1 VTALASILTEAGSQ
15 LGSFLPRLGGALA
28 LLVIGLLAARL
39 IAVILR
45 KALDRVGLDAAS
57 ERLGTGDVLARAGL
71 GRSLS
76 ALLARAVRVAIVAV
90 TIFAALSLL
99 GLQFLSESL
108 NQGVLFL
115 PKLAAAGALL
125 LAGAV
130 VGGLARERLD
140 RVGREMDVGLPI
152 GRLAQIT
159 VFSVFAITAASQ
171 VAVSTALLM
180 VLVGILLAAAATTV
194 ALAFG
199 LGGQHVAR
207 EFSAGRYVRTLYGE
221 GDEISFADVRGT
233 VVRVET
239 ATTLL
244 RLTGGESLRVPNH
257 VLLASHVT
265 LHEDRPAP
273 TP

>member
-1 VTALASILTEAGSQ
+1 MISFASILDEAGSQ
-15 LGSFLPRLGGALA
+15 LGGFLPRLGGALA
-28 LLVIGLLAARL
+28 LLLIGLLAARL
-39 IAVILR
+39 VSRVVR
-45 KALDRVGLDAAS
+45 KALDRAGLDHAA
-57 ERLGTGDVLARAGL
+57 ERVGTGEILAKAGL

-76 ALLARAVRVAIVAV
+76 ALLASAVRVAIVAV

-99 GLQFLSESL
+99 GLQFLSDSL

-115 PKLAAAGALL
+115 PKLAAAAALL

-130 VGGLARERLD
+130 AGGLARDRLD
-140 RVGREMDVGLPI
+140 RVGREMDVAFPI

-180 VLVGILLAAAATTV
+180 VLVGILLSAAAATV

-207 EFSAGRYVRTLYGE
+207 EFSAGRYVRTLYSE
-221 GDEISFADVRGT
+221 GDEISFEGVRGT
-233 VVRVET
+233 VERVET

-244 RLTGGESLRVPNH
+244 RVAGGDALRVPNH
-257 VLLASHVT
+257 VLLAAHVT
-265 LHEDRPAP
+265 LHEAP
-273 TP
+273 EAAS